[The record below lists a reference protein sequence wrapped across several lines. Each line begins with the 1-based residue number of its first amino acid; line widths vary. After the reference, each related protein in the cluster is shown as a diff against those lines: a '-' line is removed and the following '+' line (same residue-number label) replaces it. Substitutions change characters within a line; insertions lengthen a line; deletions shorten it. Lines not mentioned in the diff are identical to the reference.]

1 MHWLSGWKQ
10 ALVVGVSIAAAAAIA
25 ALGPQWGWSSDG
37 PKLIGPLL
45 GQPEPKDKRAESEKS
60 DTTEQAPTE
69 KAAPAEKPAAEPSDA
84 SQPPAS
90 RSASPKS
97 TASQSAAPQPVESKP
112 GDDTPSAESN
122 SSESKQQQQA
132 VPPGQQESKSAA
144 KSAIPQVGE
153 PLAAGIVALL
163 EDEMVAGLQ
172 KRNITDRFKRFVA
185 YAGNRLDVSAARYT
199 GSELAGNCRLRWYDH
214 LLRNP
219 LKATAEAEQF
229 TRTLHLAVLDQQHSL
244 RKVLAIARE
253 KLDLP
258 PSAAR
263 EEPPPQSPQEALDRV
278 KQALI
283 AARAAHAAALA
294 PLTKSE
300 LRELATN
307 AYPVLVSQNVVG
319 HTLANRGTGRRLCD
333 LIEKIDLGAM
343 LQAAESL
350 APLASPDVLKE
361 LAQLPAEGELNV
373 DGVSGTVAARYDTPA
388 GTILIGGRGS
398 NTYQLDK
405 LTDVVCVIDLGGND
419 VYLDGSTSLARP
431 VMLLIDL
438 GGDDHYRGSAPGIQ
452 GGAILG
458 VSMLLDYAGDDL
470 YQAADC
476 AQGSALAGVGILVD
490 YAGHDRYAGIRRV
503 QGQALGGVGVLID
516 RAGNDAYRA
525 AMWAQ
530 GFGGPLGF
538 GLLDDCDGADHYFCG
553 GRWRDSYP
561 ETPGMEGWGQGVGSG
576 LRQVANGGIGVILD
590 GGGDDV
596 YEFDYLAHGGGY
608 WCGVGMARD
617 FGGNDRRLIT
627 RTAFDGSQRPEPK
640 FGRFNCGWGCH
651 YSLGFLFDDSGD
663 DVYEGTIMGLGM
675 AWDCSV
681 GALCDFG
688 GNDRYEATGGLTQGV
703 GAQMGLGILFDYNGD
718 DVYLGT
724 SQGYASPSV
733 TYHPMPTCGGN
744 FSFLADYGGNDKY
757 GCGAKNNTYMMRG
770 SEGGFLIDRPRR
782 EEIEHT
788 VTKTPLSARAKQ

>member
-1 MHWLSGWKQ
+1 MRWLSGWKQ
-10 ALVVGVSIAAAAAIA
+10 ALVAGVLIAAAAAIA
-25 ALGPQWGWSSDG
+25 ELNPLSAWSSDG

-45 GQPEPKDKRAESEKS
+45 EQPGPKDKRAESDES
-60 DTTEQAPTE
+60 GTTEQAPTE
-69 KAAPAEKPAAEPSDA
+69 KDPAAEKPATGPSDA
-84 SQPPAS
+84 SPPPAS
-90 RSASPKS
+90 QS
-97 TASQSAAPQPVESKP
+97 TAPQPVESKP

-122 SSESKQQQQA
+122 SSEPKQQQQA
-132 VPPGQQESKSAA
+132 VPPGQPESKSPP

-163 EDEMVAGLQ
+163 EDEIVAGLQ

-185 YAGNRLDVSAARYT
+185 YAGNRLDLSAARQT

-219 LKATAEAEQF
+219 LKAAAEAEQF
-229 TRTLHLAVLDQQHSL
+229 TRTLHLAVLDQQQSL

-263 EEPPPQSPQEALDRV
+263 EAPPAQSPQEALDRV

-300 LRELATN
+300 LRELAPN
-307 AYPVLVSQNVVG
+307 AYPVLVSQNTVG

-361 LAQLPAEGELNV
+361 LAQLPAEGDLKV
-373 DGVSGTVAARYDTPA
+373 DGVTGTVAARYDTPA

-405 LTDVVCVIDLGGND
+405 LTDVACVVDLGGND
-419 VYLDGSTSLARP
+419 VYLDGSTSLSRP
-431 VMLLIDL
+431 IMLVIDL

-476 AQGSALAGVGILVD
+476 AQGSALAGVGILLD

-503 QGQALGGVGVLID
+503 QGQALGGVGILID

-617 FGGNDRRLIT
+617 FGGNDR
-627 RTAFDGSQRPEPK
+627 
-640 FGRFNCGWGCH
+640 
-651 YSLGFLFDDSGD
+651 
-663 DVYEGTIMGLGM
+663 
-675 AWDCSV
+675 
-681 GALCDFG
+681 
-688 GNDRYEATGGLTQGV
+688 YEATGGLTQGV

-718 DVYLGT
+718 DVYQGT
-724 SQGYASPSV
+724 SQGFASAGVS
-733 TYHPMPTCGGN
+733 YHPMPTCGGN

-782 EEIEHT
+782 DEIEHT
-788 VTKTPLSARAKQ
+788 VTKTPLPARARQ

>member
-1 MHWLSGWKQ
+1 MGWLSGWRRW
-10 ALVVGVSIAAAAAIA
+10 LVLAAVLASGAATARLGLLPAAA
-25 ALGPQWGWSSDG
+25 SDG
-37 PKLIGPLL
+37 PKLIGPSL
-45 GQPEPKDKRAESEKS
+45 E
-60 DTTEQAPTE
+60 AP
-69 KAAPAEKPAAEPSDA
+69 PAAQDNSKAKHPAADSKAQQPDADEQSPAQKKEPSAQQPGAQPLDA
-84 SQPPAS
+84 SQSQPSSPQSPAAKSDDEPPAS
-90 RSASPKS
+90 EQQPQSQPAPDRLPGSKAPPK
-97 TASQSAAPQPVESKP
+97 PMP
-112 GDDTPSAESN
+112 
-122 SSESKQQQQA
+122 
-132 VPPGQQESKSAA
+132 
-144 KSAIPQVGE
+144 PQVGE
-153 PLAAGIVALL
+153 PLASGIVALL
-163 EDEMVAGLQ
+163 DDEIVAGLQ
-172 KRNITDRFKRFVA
+172 KRNITDRFRRFVA
-185 YAGNRLDVSAARYT
+185 YAGNRLDVSAAPYT

-229 TRTLHLAVLDQQHSL
+229 TRKLHLAVLDEHRGLQ
-244 RKVLAIARE
+244 KVLAMARE

-258 PSAAR
+258 ASAVRDTSA
-263 EEPPPQSPQEALDRV
+263 PQSPQEALDRV
-278 KQALI
+278 KEALI

-307 AYPVLVSQNVVG
+307 AYPVLVSQNNVG

-343 LQAAESL
+343 VQAGDSL
-350 APLASPDVLKE
+350 ARLASPDLLHKLSE
-361 LAQLPAEGELNV
+361 LPADGNV
-373 DGVSGTVAARYDTPA
+373 KLDGVTGTVVARYDTPA
-388 GTILIGGRGS
+388 GAVIIGGRGP

-405 LTDVVCVIDLGGND
+405 LADVACVIDLGGND
-419 VYLDGSTSLARP
+419 VYHDGSVSLSRP
-431 VMLLIDL
+431 VMVIIDL
-438 GGDDHYRGSAPGIQ
+438 GGDDHYRGSVPGIQ

-458 VSMLLDYAGDDL
+458 VSMLLDLAGDDL

-490 YAGHDRYAGIRRV
+490 YAGSDRYAGIRRV

-516 RAGNDAYRA
+516 RAGNDAYKA

-530 GFGGPLGF
+530 GFGGPRGF
-538 GLLDDCDGADHYFCG
+538 GLLDDCEGSDHYFCG

-617 FGGNDRRLIT
+617 FGGHDRRLIT
-627 RTAFDGSQRPEPK
+627 RTAFDGSQRTEPK

-651 YSLGFLFDDSGD
+651 YALGFLFDDAGD

-681 GALCDFG
+681 GVLCDFG
-688 GNDRYEATGGLTQGV
+688 GNDRYESTGSLTQGV

-744 FSFLADYGGNDKY
+744 FSFLVDYGGSDRY
-757 GCGAKNNTYMMRG
+757 GSGAKNNTYMMRG

-782 EEIEHT
+782 DEIEHT
-788 VTKTPLSARAKQ
+788 VTKIPSPARAKQ